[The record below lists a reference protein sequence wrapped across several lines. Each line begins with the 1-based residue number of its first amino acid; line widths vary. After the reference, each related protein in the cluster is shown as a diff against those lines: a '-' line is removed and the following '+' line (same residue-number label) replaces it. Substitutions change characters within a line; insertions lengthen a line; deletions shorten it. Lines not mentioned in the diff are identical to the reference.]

1 MLSKQII
8 VEIYNSEQKYWW
20 ILIEVL
26 ETNEIDHVGRLGW
39 EGKKVEKYIG
49 FEGEKKRCKS

>member
-26 ETNEIDHVGRLGW
+26 ETNEIMWGGW
-39 EGKKVEKYIG
+39 AEK
-49 FEGEKKRCKS
+49 ERK